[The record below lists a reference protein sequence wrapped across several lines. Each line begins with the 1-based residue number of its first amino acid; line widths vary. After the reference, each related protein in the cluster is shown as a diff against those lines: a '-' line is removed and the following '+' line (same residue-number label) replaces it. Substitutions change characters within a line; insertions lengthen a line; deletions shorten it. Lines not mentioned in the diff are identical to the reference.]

1 MSTWVDMSALK
12 HEPLK
17 VIVRIS
23 SKDAKVV
30 SHRTV
35 EIKAKHIAGGMYA
48 VENKEFCWFE
58 KLLNI

>member
-1 MSTWVDMSALK
+1 MDIRALK

-23 SKDAKVV
+23 SMDAKVV

-48 VENKEFCWFE
+48 VGKERI
-58 KLLNI
+58 LLD